1 MEAGLDTLYSGLV
14 ANKEIIQTAGGKGR
28 NSIVKGLGKKERQ
41 MKCNNFNVLDLLSM
55 IRVR

>member
-14 ANKEIIQTAGGKGR
+14 ANKEITQTSGGKGR

-41 MKCNNFNVLDLLSM
+41 MK
-55 IRVR
+55 

>member
-14 ANKEIIQTAGGKGR
+14 ANKEITQTLGGKGR

-41 MKCNNFNVLDLLSM
+41 FQCPLFAFDDSSS
-55 IRVR
+55 IE